1 MVVSLGLSFYRLT
14 SEGSS
19 RQAWS
24 AGACIVLLGLTLAG
38 PQIRNGVEAQP
49 RACRLERH
57 MYMVSD
63 ALACLG
69 FRVYGL
75 GPKAHYD

>member
-1 MVVSLGLSFYRLT
+1 MTPNGAGFGVILYGHT

-24 AGACIVLLGLTLAG
+24 AGACVVLLGLTLAG

-57 MYMVSD
+57 MYMGSG

-69 FRVYGL
+69 FRV
-75 GPKAHYD
+75 

>member
-1 MVVSLGLSFYRLT
+1 MVVGLGLFLYRLT

-24 AGACIVLLGLTLAG
+24 AGACVVLLGLTLAG

-57 MYMVSD
+57 MYMGSG

-69 FRVYGL
+69 FRV
-75 GPKAHYD
+75 